1 MFNKLRKRFLARF
14 ISTSQS
20 SERLIA
26 PWKRGLLSDLHGT
39 ILEIGPGAGANL
51 NYLPTDIRF
60 IGVDPNQ
67 YMFPRFRDEAQRL
80 GRTGQLL
87 SGSAL
92 QLPLKDGSIDAVICS
107 YVLCSVN
114 DAGNTLQEIRRVL
127 KPGGHFIFVE
137 HVAAPS
143 GTWRRHAQNA
153 FCPLW
158 GILGDGCHPN
168 RETLVA
174 IQQAGF
180 RHVDAETFHLP
191 LPIVGPHIAGKASK

>member
-14 ISTSQS
+14 IFINQG
-20 SERLIA
+20 SEGLIA
-26 PWKRGLLSDLHGT
+26 PWKRRLLSDLNGT
-39 ILEIGPGAGANL
+39 ILEIGPGTGANL
-51 NYLPTDIRF
+51 NYLPIDIAF
-60 IGVDPNQ
+60 IGVDPNH
-67 YMFPRFRDEAQRL
+67 YMFPRFRNEAQRL
-80 GRTGQLL
+80 GRNGQLL
-87 SGSAL
+87 SGSAM
-92 QLPLKDGSIDAVICS
+92 QLPLKDGSVDAVICS

-114 DAGNTLQEIRRVL
+114 DAHSTLQEIRRVL

-137 HVAAPS
+137 HVAASS
-143 GTWRRHAQNA
+143 GTWLRHVQNA
-153 FCPLW
+153 LRPLW
-158 GILGDGCHPN
+158 GVLGDGCHPN